1 MATDLRFP
9 GDNAEVLE
17 SVIGI
22 VENSGINDLL
32 KERLLMKLKNSLLI
46 PKSLFN
52 EGDRVTDSQ
61 DDISEYIIGTPVY
74 FPKEEEWKYLD
85 YNSEYLLNEF
95 NLKPVEVEE

>member
-1 MATDLRFP
+1 MATDITFPSDNTELLRF
-9 GDNAEVLE
+9 
-17 SVIGI
+17 VICI

-61 DDISEYIIGTPVY
+61 DDISEYTIGTPVY

-95 NLKPVEVEE
+95 NLKPVEEEE